1 MTIEVGQLAPDFTL
15 RDQHGQDVTL
25 SSFRGAKIA
34 VVMFYPFAFSNICTN
49 ELGGVRDDL
58 ASFVNDSVQ
67 VLAVSCDPMYA
78 LRIFSE
84 QEKLTY
90 PLLSDFWPHGEV
102 ARAYGCFDDGPG
114 CAIRATYLVERDG
127 VVAWKVENA
136 VSQARDLGE
145 LRRAVSDLAG

>member
-1 MTIEVGQLAPDFTL
+1 MTIEVGQRAPDFTL

-25 SSFRGAKIA
+25 SSFRGARTA

-58 ASFVNDSVQ
+58 GSFANDSVQ

-102 ARAYGCFDDGPG
+102 ASAYGCFDADLG
-114 CAIRATYLVERDG
+114 CATRGTFVVGRDG
-127 VVAWKVENA
+127 LVAWNVRNA
-136 VSQARDLGE
+136 VSQARDLGD
-145 LRRAVSDLAG
+145 LRRALSDLAG